1 MNYAAVAVCC
11 CLAVSLTLPEHAFA
25 QGRMRQPAVAPPV
38 RLGGPTGPPRLTG
51 SPPRRFD
58 QGRGRFHK
66 QFFSPYQYLGWYP
79 YGFYGNDYPA
89 DSMGGYSADSAPAR
103 DINPADYTTEVKPA
117 ANVQAPDDSS
127 AVGKLQV
134 SSETSGSKTLVRLSL
149 RGNAGGAAQV
159 AFFLADS
166 AKAVLS
172 AQTVRSP
179 PFTAVFDPP
188 PATAFTGMTAAL
200 PGGTLVTQY
209 LPYRRESDAPARH
222 R

>member
-1 MNYAAVAVCC
+1 MNYAAVAVCFW
-11 CLAVSLTLPEHAFA
+11 LAVSLTVPEHAFA
-25 QGRMRQPAVAPPV
+25 QSRMRPPAVAPQV
-38 RLGGPTGPPRLTG
+38 RLGGPAGPPRLIGT
-51 SPPRRFD
+51 PPSRFNRG
-58 QGRGRFHK
+58 GRYHHS
-66 QFFSPYQYLGWYP
+66 FFSPFQYFGSYP
-79 YGFYGNDYPA
+79 YSFYGNDYPA
-89 DSMGGYSADSAPAR
+89 DSMGGYSADTTPAR
-103 DINPADYTTEVKPA
+103 DVNPADYTTEVRPA
-117 ANVQAPDDSS
+117 ANVQVLDDSS

-149 RGNAGGAAQV
+149 RGNPGGASQV

-209 LPYRRESDAPARH
+209 LPYRRSR
-222 R
+222 